1 MFPVSV
7 KGVLV
12 TSDAKV
18 VLVLNDRGE
27 WELPGGR
34 IELGESAEDCLA
46 REIEE
51 ELGVSAKVGQ
61 PIDSYLFEVI
71 PGRHVFIVTYS
82 CFVDGAFLPR
92 LSHEHNQV
100 GTFATADLP
109 SNIPPGY
116 VRSIQTAMLRSSHAR
131 ERSQKALGLADPGS
145 R

>member
-12 TSDAKV
+12 TSEGKV

-34 IELGESAEDCLA
+34 IELGESPEDCLA

-51 ELGVSAKVGQ
+51 ELGATASVGQ

-82 CFVDGAFLPR
+82 CSVEGMFLPR
-92 LSHEHNQV
+92 LSREHSQV
-100 GTFATADLP
+100 GTFAVGDLP
-109 SNIPPGY
+109 ANIPPGY
-116 VRSIQTAMLRSSHAR
+116 LRSIHAAIPLMNG
-131 ERSQKALGLADPGS
+131 QP
-145 R
+145 

>member
-12 TSDAKV
+12 TSGDKV

-34 IELGESAEDCLA
+34 IELGESPEGCLA

-51 ELGVSAKVGQ
+51 ELGVTATVGE
-61 PIDSYLFEVI
+61 PIDSYLFEVV

-82 CFVDGAFLPR
+82 CSTEGAFLPR

-100 GTFATADLP
+100 GTFSIDDLP
-109 SNIPPGY
+109 ANMPPGY
-116 VRSIQTAMLRSSHAR
+116 LRSIQSAMAT
-131 ERSQKALGLADPGS
+131 
-145 R
+145 

>member
-1 MFPVSV
+1 
-7 KGVLV
+7 
-12 TSDAKV
+12 
-18 VLVLNDRGE
+18 
-27 WELPGGR
+27 
-34 IELGESAEDCLA
+34 LA

-71 PGRHVFIVTYS
+71 PGRHVFIVTYLCS
-82 CFVDGAFLPR
+82 VDGAFVPR

-100 GTFATADLP
+100 GTFSTADLP

-116 VRSIQTAMLRSSHAR
+116 VRSIQATMVRSNPAR
-131 ERSQKALGLADPGS
+131 VPTPDALGVADPGS